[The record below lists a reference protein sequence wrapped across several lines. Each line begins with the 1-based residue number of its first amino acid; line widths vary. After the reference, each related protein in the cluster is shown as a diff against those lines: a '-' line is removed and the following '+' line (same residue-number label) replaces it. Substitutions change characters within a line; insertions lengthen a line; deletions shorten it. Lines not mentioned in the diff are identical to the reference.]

1 VTTNTDHTQ
10 ELTDKINESITKLC
24 AETHA
29 AKQNETYRAW
39 LNTLSRFYS
48 YSFNNWLLIYTQRP
62 DATRVAGFQTWKS
75 LGRFVKKG
83 EHGIRIFAPII
94 RKVEEEKNGAAEQV
108 PRPVGFRSI
117 AVFALEQTDGEPLPE
132 IDSNATEGGEELL
145 PRLEAATASLGIQL
159 VYKAIPG
166 AAEGLSKG
174 GLIEIE
180 ETLSTAARCGVIIHE
195 LAHELLH
202 KVERKE
208 KTRQQRELEAESVS
222 FAVLARYGIHSESRF
237 YLASYDVTAEMLTAS
252 LQTISQAAK
261 RIISVI
267 DGEGKRTEYEDGNV
281 TPSPIATYPTLSSRR
296 MLSSAGIRASLESRG
311 VALP

>member
-1 VTTNTDHTQ
+1 MTNNSDKTQ
-10 ELTDKINESITKLC
+10 ELTQKINDSIAALC
-24 AETHA
+24 AETDTA
-29 AKQNETYRAW
+29 RQSETYRAW
-39 LNTLSRFYS
+39 LRTLSRFYS

-83 EHGIRIFAPII
+83 ERGIRIFAPII
-94 RKVEEEKNGAAEQV
+94 RKVEEEKNGTTEQV
-108 PRPVGFRSI
+108 SRPVGFRSI

-145 PRLEAATASLGIQL
+145 PRLEAATALLGIQL

-166 AAEGLSKG
+166 APEGLSKG

-180 ETLSTAARCGVIIHE
+180 ETLTTAARCGVIVHE

-202 KVERKE
+202 KENRKE
-208 KTRQQRELEAESVS
+208 TTRQQRELEAESVS
-222 FAVLARYGIHSESRF
+222 FAVLAHYGIHTESRF

-252 LQTISQAAK
+252 LQTISQTAK
-261 RIISVI
+261 RIINTI
-267 DGEGKRTEYEDGNV
+267 GDNGK
-281 TPSPIATYPTLSSRR
+281 
-296 MLSSAGIRASLESRG
+296 
-311 VALP
+311 

>member
-1 VTTNTDHTQ
+1 MTTNTDHTQ
-10 ELTDKINESITKLC
+10 DLTDKINESITELC
-24 AETHA
+24 AETDA

-39 LNTLSRFYS
+39 LHTLSRFYS

-94 RKVEEEKNGAAEQV
+94 RKVEEEKNG
-108 PRPVGFRSI
+108 
-117 AVFALEQTDGEPLPE
+117 
-132 IDSNATEGGEELL
+132 
-145 PRLEAATASLGIQL
+145 IQL
-159 VYKAIPG
+159 VYKATPG

-180 ETLSTAARCGVIIHE
+180 ETLSTAARCGVIVHE

-202 KVERKE
+202 KE
-208 KTRQQRELEAESVS
+208 KCKKTTRQQRELEAESVS
-222 FAVLARYGIHSESRF
+222 FAVLARYDIHSESRF

-252 LQTISQAAK
+252 LQTISETAK

-267 DGEGKRTEYEDGNV
+267 DGDGKSIEYEDGNV
-281 TPSPIATYPTLSSRR
+281 TPSPAATYPT
-296 MLSSAGIRASLESRG
+296 AIEWTEA
-311 VALP
+311 